1 MKIGPGAVL
10 AGAWAALRAPWW
22 LEGDRLSTL
31 LRPPADARADAAA
44 STGAGVTADPHPS
57 AEAPRGAVGAAVR
70 TVALLSRLPRSP
82 WRNTCLYRSAA
93 ECLVL
98 RRYGVP
104 ALVRIGVRGDGEPD
118 GGGILAHAWVVRA
131 GEPALP
137 EASPGGHTPL
147 VLRA

>member
-1 MKIGPGAVL
+1 MIRPGAVL

-31 LRPPADARADAAA
+31 LRPPAEAPGSPA
-44 STGAGVTADPHPS
+44 S
-57 AEAPRGAVGAAVR
+57 APRGAVGGALR

-82 WRNTCLYRSAA
+82 WRNTCLYQSAA

-104 ALVRIGVRGDGEPD
+104 ALVRIGARRDDAGGE
-118 GGGILAHAWVVRA
+118 ILAHAWVVRA
-131 GEPALP
+131 GEPDLP
-137 EASPGGHTPL
+137 GASPGGHTPL